1 MKINF
6 SKVVLV
12 TVVAITL
19 AGCSPQKAE
28 ISHSKSKKNPS
39 RITVVSKKVGHLKS
53 NNLSPQQTVSTV
65 VAYAGKK
72 YPSEWGTALKNAEK
86 SGLQVNLKSQTDYS
100 YMNDGSGVAYMI
112 TNDLGYTLKQEGTTN
127 QIYLFADN
135 KELASVSIAQMADY
149 LNHHDGEQ
157 VVKKLVGSAQINDE
171 RNTDSGSTN
180 NSANSKSQKSNVQ
193 GNAGL
198 IDVPTDLQGTWYG
211 YPEDSNKMY
220 VVKFDAHNIAI
231 NGKSY
236 ELHRING
243 NFANHHDW
251 FKMPKSYKNA
261 TKNWG
266 MTYISK
272 PVHGITWLNLR
283 SWMQGAGDGEYYG
296 IYREEGQQ
304 VMIGAHGAG
313 MWADTVY
320 WKTPALA
327 KQYKGKKFSNLDYG
341 E

>member
-12 TVVAITL
+12 TVAALTL
-19 AGCSPQKAE
+19 AGCSPKKAE
-28 ISHSKSKKNPS
+28 ISHSKPKKS
-39 RITVVSKKVGHLKS
+39 STRVTVVNKKVGHLKS
-53 NNLSPQQTVSTV
+53 NNLSPQQTVSIV
-65 VAYAGKK
+65 VTYAGKK
-72 YPSEWGTALKNAEK
+72 YPAKWGTALKNAQN
-86 SGLQVNLKSQTDYS
+86 SGLKVNLKNQSEYS

-112 TNDLGYTLKQEGTTN
+112 TDSLGYTLKQEGTTN

-135 KELASVSIAQMADY
+135 KELASVSIAQMANY

-157 VVKKLVGSAQINDE
+157 VVKKLAGTAQINDD
-171 RNTDSGSTN
+171 RNEGSDSAN
-180 NSANSKSQKSNVQ
+180 NSANSKNQKSNVQ
-193 GNAGL
+193 GDAGL
-198 IDVPTDLQGTWYG
+198 VDVPADLQGTWYG
-211 YPEDSNKMY
+211 YPEDSNKMD
-220 VVKFDAHNIAI
+220 VVKFDQHNISY
-231 NGKSY
+231 NGKVS
-236 ELHRING
+236 ELHKIDG
-243 NFANHHDW
+243 KFFEHHDW

-296 IYREEGQQ
+296 IYREQDQQ

-320 WKTPALA
+320 WQTPALA

-341 E
+341 D